1 MGSPEL
7 LGGFARGNG
16 ENHPLAHAFPQ
27 VKKIRHRIVSR
38 KPPRNSGVTSN
49 LGPFSCKR
57 AQKMGRQGTSIAN
70 GKIGVSKWMS
80 NEARAHLK
88 ALPAP
93 QAR

>member
-1 MGSPEL
+1 ME
-7 LGGFARGNG
+7 
-16 ENHPLAHAFPQ
+16 
-27 VKKIRHRIVSR
+27 
-38 KPPRNSGVTSN
+38 
-49 LGPFSCKR
+49 
-57 AQKMGRQGTSIAN
+57 RQGTSIAN